1 LLNEIKRLERELKR
15 ERLRADISE
24 EIIKVAEQK

>member
-15 ERLRADISE
+15 ERLRADLNE

>member
-1 LLNEIKRLERELKR
+1 LLDEIKRLERELKR
-15 ERLRADISE
+15 ERLRADLNE